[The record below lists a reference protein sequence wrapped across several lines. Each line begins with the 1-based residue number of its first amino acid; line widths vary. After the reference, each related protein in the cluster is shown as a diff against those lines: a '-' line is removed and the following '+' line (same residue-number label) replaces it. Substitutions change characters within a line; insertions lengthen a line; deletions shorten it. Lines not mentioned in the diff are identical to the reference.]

1 MPANRIFNTPP
12 LGNLS
17 EYRDPPRAKSH
28 DRQDDPATPPKL
40 KWSKTTQKA
49 KRVVRVPDI
58 PEPAAYRVEPLART
72 NGQGD
77 KWRTKAMRSHRS
89 PTLIW
94 FTRGQGRLT
103 VSGVTRGF
111 GPHNL
116 VYLPTGTM
124 YGFEPIGQVYGSI
137 IHLPQADVATLPD
150 EPLQMRFT
158 EVIQQNE
165 ITGLIEGLAREIA
178 DDRPERDRAMAL
190 QAGLI
195 SVWLERQIAVMPDY
209 DLTPDASRRLV
220 AAYTSLVEKQFHE
233 SHSVSHYAAALGVT
247 PTHLSRAC
255 NTANGQPASKII
267 ADRVQ
272 FEARRLLAETD
283 LPVAAIAEKL
293 GFHSPAYFS
302 RAFHKAAGMS
312 PRDYRKSL

>member
-1 MPANRIFNTPP
+1 MSSKRIFNTPP

-17 EYRDPPRAKSH
+17 ENRPTAKELFAPRPKKAESAQRK
-28 DRQDDPATPPKL
+28 TPQRAAPKI
-40 KWSKTTQKA
+40 TEI
-49 KRVVRVPDI
+49 PDA
-58 PEPAAYRVEPLART
+58 PAYRVEALART
-72 NGQGD
+72 NGQSD
-77 KWRTKAMRSHRS
+77 KWRTKAMRAHRT

-116 VYLPTGTM
+116 VYLPAHTM
-124 YGFEPIGQVYGSI
+124 YGFEPIGQVFGSI
-137 IHLPQADVATLPD
+137 VHLPQSDVAGLPD

-158 EVIQQNE
+158 EVMQQNE
-165 ITGLIEGLAREIA
+165 ITGLIENLAREIE
-178 DDRPERDRAMAL
+178 DDRAERDRAMAL

-195 SVWLERQIAVMPDY
+195 TVWLERQIAVMPEY

-220 AAYTSLVEKQFHE
+220 AAYTALVEKDFRE
-233 SHSVSHYAAALGVT
+233 SHTVAHYAAALGVT

-255 NTANGQPASKII
+255 NTANGHPASKII

-272 FEARRLLAETD
+272 FEARRMLRETD
-283 LPVAAIAEKL
+283 MPVKMIAEKL

-302 RAFHKAAGMS
+302 RAFLKSSGVS
-312 PRDYRKSL
+312 PRTFRKEG